1 MKISCPKCAQTRTPS
16 MLSQMS
22 TYTDNEG
29 FLAGEFVC
37 PNCALHVGLR
47 LMQES
52 PPCKRC
58 GHAERT
64 YIRGSSN
71 NLGPGS
77 GAPLEV
83 KGEDYANL
91 LKTLRSDAT
100 TSTKFTA

>member
-1 MKISCPKCAQTRTPS
+1 MKVSCPRCAQARTQS
-16 MLSQMS
+16 TLSQMS
-22 TYTDNEG
+22 TYTDKEG

-37 PNCALHVGLR
+37 PGCSLHIGLR

-64 YIRGSSN
+64 YIRGGN
-71 NLGPGS
+71 TEIRPGS
-77 GAPLEV
+77 GTPLEV
-83 KGEDYANL
+83 QGEDYNNL